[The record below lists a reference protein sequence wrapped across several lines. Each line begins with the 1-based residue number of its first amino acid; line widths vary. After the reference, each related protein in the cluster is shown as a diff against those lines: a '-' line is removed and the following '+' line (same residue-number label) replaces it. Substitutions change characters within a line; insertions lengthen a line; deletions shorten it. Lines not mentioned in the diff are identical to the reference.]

1 MNVSRTFLPM
11 ILLGDSKVGKTSLSL
26 KTIKNEFNEDM
37 LSTIGKEMF
46 EKKITIEGRTIKI
59 KIHDTA
65 GQERYKS
72 IAISAVRNAL
82 GIMLVY
88 AINQRDSFEAL
99 DAWLE
104 QIKESDKEK
113 PIIIIGNKCDLPA
126 EKRTVTY
133 KEGEEYAKKHGY
145 NFYECSAKNGDNV
158 DKAFDDIF
166 MQMYKKHENEFD
178 SKGQNLQLKKGNN
191 KKDKKFKC

>member
-126 EKRTVTY
+126 EKRTVT
-133 KEGEEYAKKHGY
+133 
-145 NFYECSAKNGDNV
+145 
-158 DKAFDDIF
+158 
-166 MQMYKKHENEFD
+166 
-178 SKGQNLQLKKGNN
+178 
-191 KKDKKFKC
+191 